1 MSIATLLLSDSD
13 WAMGIGIYMGI
24 VLGIILTFVG
34 LLFWGIH
41 QDNKKEKAEF
51 RSWRDLKNQPPE
63 TVDAQ
68 FLEVT
73 PKELNPHSQSLVRRN
88 TNLTRRDI

>member
-1 MSIATLLLSDSD
+1 
-13 WAMGIGIYMGI
+13 MGI
-24 VLGIILTFVG
+24 VLGIILTFVC
-34 LLFWGIH
+34 LLCWGIH

-51 RSWRDLKNQPPE
+51 RSWKDSKNQPAE

-73 PKELNPHSQSLVRRN
+73 PKGLQSSQALARSSSSLTTNRN
-88 TNLTRRDI
+88 KDLTRR